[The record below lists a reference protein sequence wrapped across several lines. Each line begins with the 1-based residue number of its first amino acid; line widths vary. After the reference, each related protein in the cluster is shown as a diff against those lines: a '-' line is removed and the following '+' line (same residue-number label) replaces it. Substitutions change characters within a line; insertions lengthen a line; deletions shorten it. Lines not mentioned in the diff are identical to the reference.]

1 MNLIDALSRV
11 TRSPD
16 DADGRYF
23 GCLTGVVTDIG
34 TGDNLGRVKARL
46 RGMPDNAESGWLSPQ
61 WPGAIEGIPHK
72 NDPILVTFE
81 DGDEHRGFFTCFVT
95 SRTQGRP
102 NEPLVLGTAFAS
114 LFNLL
119 VSQFNQLR
127 TDFNTLAGS
136 LAGHTHT
143 GVTTG
148 PGSTGAAV
156 GITPGSTSATAC
168 YKCQT
173 HEGVTVANAT
183 ADQKALSGRAKVG
196 I

>member
-34 TGDNLGRVKARL
+34 SGDNLGRVKARL
-46 RGMPDNAESGWLSPQ
+46 RGMPDNAESGWLSPL
-61 WPGAIEGIPHK
+61 WPGGIEGIPHK
-72 NDPILVTFE
+72 NDPVFVTFE
-81 DGDEHRGFFTCFVT
+81 DGDEHRGFYLWFPS
-95 SRTQGRP
+95 SRTQERP
-102 NEPLVLGTAFAS
+102 SEAMVLGSTFAS

-119 VSQFNQLR
+119 VTQFNQLR
-127 TDFNTLAGS
+127 TDM
-136 LAGHTHT
+136 AGHTHAIPSLT
-143 GVTTG
+143 CSAPGTTTASTTG
-148 PGSTGAAV
+148 ART
-156 GITPGSTSATAC
+156 TTATAC

-183 ADQKALSGRAKVG
+183 ADQKALSGRVKVG